1 MIKHLDKEKDF
12 ENMTKGKVLVDFY
25 ADWCGPCQMM
35 GRLLESEEANLNVE
49 VLKVNTDECPELAT
63 KMGVMS
69 IPTLVLMN
77 EGKEVNR
84 HIGFMSKEELDNF
97 LK

>member
-1 MIKHLDKEKDF
+1 MIKHLEKEEEF
-12 ENMTKGKVLVDFY
+12 ESFTRGKILVDFY

-35 GRLLESEEANLNVE
+35 GKVLESEEDKLGIE
-49 VLKVNTDECPELAT
+49 VLKVNTDECPEIAT

-69 IPTLVLMN
+69 IPTLVLM
-77 EGKEVNR
+77 EGEKEIKRYV
-84 HIGFMSKEELDNF
+84 GFMSKEELYNF

>member
-1 MIKHLDKEKDF
+1 MIKHLDNEKDF
-12 ENMTKGKVLVDFY
+12 ENMTRGKVLVDFY

-35 GRLLESEEANLNVE
+35 GRILESEEKNLGVD
-49 VLKVNTDECPELAT
+49 VIKVNTDACPELAT

-69 IPTLVLMN
+69 IPTLVLM
-77 EGKEVNR
+77 EGDKEIDR